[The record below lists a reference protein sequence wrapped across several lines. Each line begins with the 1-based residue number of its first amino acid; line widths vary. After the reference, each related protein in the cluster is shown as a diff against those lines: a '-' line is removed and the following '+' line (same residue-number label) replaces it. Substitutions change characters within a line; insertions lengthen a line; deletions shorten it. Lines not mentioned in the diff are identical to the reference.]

1 VFLHADH
8 KRRCESVW
16 HSMAHVGDVIE
27 QGANDV
33 HAVVEADELHRRHN
47 QQGYAQIGAMARLAE
62 GW

>member
-1 VFLHADH
+1 
-8 KRRCESVW
+8 
-16 HSMAHVGDVIE
+16 MAHVGDVIE